1 MTRRR
6 RGILVLM
13 TLGAVVAALV
23 LAPTTHAAGTL
34 TATFSKD
41 SDWDTG
47 YQGKYTILNGTTATV
62 STWTVAFTLPAGQTL
77 GTFWDAD
84 LTTAAGNRVTAVSR
98 SYNATLAP
106 NASATFGFVV
116 SYSGNGSPPTACT
129 VNGQA
134 CGGGTATTA
143 PPTTAPA
150 TTAPPTTAPPT
161 TAPPTTRPP
170 TTTAPPSSA
179 PTTTIGAPPT
189 TSPPPAAGFNR
200 VGYFVQWGIYG
211 RAYFPRNLVTTQA
224 ANRLTHIN
232 YAFENIDPV
241 NLTCLNG
248 VTKATT
254 ANPQDPNQGHGAGDA
269 EADYQRTYSA
279 GNSVDGS
286 TDTFNQPLAGNFN
299 QFRQLKAQSPNL
311 KVLVSLGG
319 WTYSK
324 YFSDVAL
331 TAASR
336 QKFVSSCIDMYLRGN
351 LPLMA
356 GRGGP
361 GAAAGIFDGF
371 DIDWEW
377 PGADGH
383 PGNHVRAADK
393 QNFTLLLQEF
403 HNQLNAFGAQTGKR
417 YLLSAFLPADPAKI
431 AAGFDLTQIF
441 SSLDFGNMQGYDFHG
456 SGSDNSWEP
465 NRTGHQ
471 ANLNIDVDD
480 PSTVNFSVNDSINL
494 YLNAGVS
501 PRKLTMGLPFYGRGW
516 QGVTDGGKHGEWQ
529 AAGGAAPGQFP
540 EEASIRGYT
549 NLVASVP
556 GMTVF
561 HDTQAVAT
569 FGYTGAG
576 GQWWTFD
583 DAWSLGQKTAYVRAR
598 NLLGVMIWEMS
609 GDDGT
614 LLSAVD
620 LGLL

>member
-1 MTRRR
+1 MG
-6 RGILVLM
+6 RGRGKVLVVV
-13 TLGAVVAALV
+13 AVVAV
-23 LAPTTHAAGTL
+23 LAGLALMPSIHAAGAL

-41 SDWDTG
+41 SDWGTG
-47 YQGKYTILNGTTATV
+47 YQGKYTIANGTDATV
-62 STWTVAFTLPAGQTL
+62 NGWTVAFTLGSGQTL
-77 GTFWDAD
+77 GTFWDAS
-84 LTTAAGNRVTAVSR
+84 LTVGAGNRVTAVAK

-106 NASATFGFVV
+106 GTSTTFGFGVT
-116 SYSGNGSPPTACT
+116 YTGSGAAPTACT
-129 VNGQA
+129 VNGQSCA
-134 CGGGTATTA
+134 GGGTPTSGVTTTG
-143 PPTTAPA
+143 PPTT
-150 TTAPPTTAPPT
+150 TGPTT
-161 TAPPTTRPP
+161 TTRPP
-170 TTTAPPSSA
+170 TTTG
-179 PTTTIGAPPT
+179 PTTTTQST
-189 TSPPPAAGFNR
+189 TTTTVPPPPGGFNR

-224 ANRLTHIN
+224 ANRLTHVN

-248 VTKATT
+248 VTRATT
-254 ANPQDPNQGHGAGDA
+254 TNPQDPNQGDGAGDA
-269 EADYQRTYSA
+269 EADYQRTYSSS
-279 GNSVDGS
+279 NSVDGS
-286 TDTFNQPLAGNFN
+286 TDTFDQPLAGNFN
-299 QFRQLKAQSPNL
+299 QFRQLKARFPNL

-336 QKFVSSCIDMYLRGN
+336 QKFVSSCIDMYIRGN
-351 LPLMA
+351 LPAAA

-361 GAAAGIFDGF
+361 GSAAGILDGF

-377 PGADGH
+377 PGSEGH

-403 HNQLNAFGAQTGKR
+403 RNQLNSIGTQNGKH
-417 YLLSAFLPADPAKI
+417 YLLSSFLPADPAKI
-431 AAGFDLTQIF
+431 SAGIDLGQVF
-441 SSLDFGNMQGYDFHG
+441 NSLDFGNVQGYDFHG

-471 ANLNIDVDD
+471 ANLNTDVDD
-480 PSTVNFSVNDSINL
+480 PSTVHFSVNDAINL

-501 PRKLTMGLPFYGRGW
+501 ARKLTLGLPFYGRGW
-516 QGVTDGGKHGEWQ
+516 QQVVDGGRHGEWQ
-529 AAGGAAPGQFP
+529 QAGGAAPGQFP

-549 NLVASVP
+549 NLLASVS
-556 GMTVF
+556 GMTIF

-583 DAWSLGQKTAYVRAR
+583 DPWSLGQKTAYVRAR

-614 LLSAVD
+614 LLGAVD
-620 LGLL
+620 TGLR